1 MTVAGDFFSR
11 WASTGLKT
19 FFGLLVVTLVAA
31 CSKEPPKPPALRLVK
46 VFTIGA
52 STDTPGSDAT
62 RATLPASL
70 VRDPAQLAF
79 DAAGRV
85 MSVLVAQGDSVVAG
99 QAIARIDPLDMALSE
114 TAARTQLAAAQA
126 ELDFNEADFR
136 RFSDLHQKGFI
147 SGAEIDRRR
156 AALSLARARFE
167 ATADQL
173 GYITLR
179 AIAPGRIATLLV
191 KPGQT
196 VRPRQVVAIVA
207 LTERST
213 YPKHSA
219 SASRGI
225 SIPLSALVGGNSVYR
240 LTKIAN
246 GQATLERVP
255 VSLGPATESSV
266 ILTAGVSLGDQIVA
280 AGTHVLSEGERV
292 RLAAP

>member
-1 MTVAGDFFSR
+1 MTVVGNFLSR
-11 WASTGLKT
+11 RTLWGIKT
-19 FFGLLVVTLVAA
+19 CLGLLVITLVSA

-46 VFTIGA
+46 SFTVGA
-52 STDTPGSDAT
+52 SVDTPGSAQGQSM
-62 RATLPASL
+62 LPASL
-70 VRDPAQLAF
+70 IRDPAQLTF

-85 MSVLVAQGDSVVAG
+85 MSVFVAQGDTVTAG

-114 TAARTQLAAAQA
+114 TSARTQLAAAQA

-136 RFSDLHQKGFI
+136 RFQELHQKGFI

-156 AALSLARARFE
+156 AQLTLARARFE
-167 ATADQL
+167 ATSDQL

-179 AIAPGRIATLLV
+179 AIEPGRIASVLV

-196 VRPRQVVAIVA
+196 VSPRQVAAIVS
-207 LTERST
+207 LTERPGAQRSIT
-213 YPKHSA
+213 SM
-219 SASRGI
+219 SR
-225 SIPLSALVGGNSVYR
+225 SLRIPLSALVNGDSVYR
-240 LTKIAN
+240 LKAIAD

-255 VSLGPATESSV
+255 VSLGNATESSV
-266 ILTAGVSLGDQIVA
+266 ELVTGLSIGDRIVA

>member
-1 MTVAGDFFSR
+1 MTVAGDSFSR
-11 WASTGLKT
+11 WAITGLKI
-19 FFGLLVVTLVAA
+19 FVGLFVVSLVAA
-31 CSKEPPKPPALRLVK
+31 CSKEPPKPPSLRLVK
-46 VFTIGA
+46 VFTAG
-52 STDTPGSDAT
+52 SSVDTPVGDAA
-62 RATLPASL
+62 RAALPPSL

-85 MSVLVAQGDSVVAG
+85 MSVLVTQGDHVIAG

-114 TAARTQLAAAQA
+114 TSARTQLAAAQA

-156 AALSLARARFE
+156 AQLTLARARFE

-179 AIAPGRIATLLV
+179 AIEPGRIATLLV

-196 VRPRQVVAIVA
+196 VAPRQVVAIVS
-207 LTERST
+207 LTDRST
-213 YPKHSA
+213 QLKNSI
-219 SASRGI
+219 SMSSGI

-240 LTKIAN
+240 LTKIAD

-255 VSLGPATESSV
+255 VTLGPATESSV

>member
-1 MTVAGDFFSR
+1 MTVAGDSFSR
-11 WASTGLKT
+11 WASTGLKI
-19 FFGLLVVTLVAA
+19 FVGLLVVTFVAA
-31 CSKEPPKPPALRLVK
+31 CSKEPPKPPSLRLVK
-46 VFTIGA
+46 VFTVG
-52 STDTPGSDAT
+52 SSVDTPVGDAT
-62 RATLPASL
+62 RAALPPSL

-85 MSVLVAQGDSVVAG
+85 MSVLVTQGDTVIAG
-99 QAIARIDPLDMALSE
+99 QAIARIDPSDMALSE
-114 TAARTQLAAAQA
+114 TSARTQLAAAQA

-136 RFSDLHQKGFI
+136 RFSELHQKGFI

-156 AALSLARARFE
+156 AQLTLARARFE

-179 AIAPGRIATLLV
+179 AIEPGRIATLLV

-196 VRPRQVVAIVA
+196 VAPRQVVAIVSLA
-207 LTERST
+207 ERST
-213 YPKHSA
+213 QPKTSV
-219 SASRGI
+219 SMSRGI

-240 LTKIAN
+240 LTKIAD

-255 VSLGPATESSV
+255 VTLGPATESSV